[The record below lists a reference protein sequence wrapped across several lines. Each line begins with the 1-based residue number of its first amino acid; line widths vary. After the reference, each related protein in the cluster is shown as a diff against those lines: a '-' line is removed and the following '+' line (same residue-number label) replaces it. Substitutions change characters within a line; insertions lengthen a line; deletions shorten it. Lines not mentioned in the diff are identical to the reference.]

1 MNMFVS
7 APKCIVNA
15 DDYGRSKG
23 ISKGIREAH
32 LHGIVSSTTVM
43 MNFENAQKE
52 VQLARQECQDLRIGV
67 HLNVTA
73 GLPLSDPKDIPA
85 LLGSEGQFNTPEH
98 VMNSLTALPID
109 QVEREWRQQI
119 EALLELDVEID
130 HLDSHHHVAAA
141 NERLWALHLALAQ
154 EHHIGVR
161 LPYPTDDDESALV
174 SNFAA
179 PLRRFASENAL
190 ATLQTVSIPRTQAL
204 FTSFFAESA
213 TLATLLSLLE
223 EATAYSSSEIMC
235 HPGYVDDEISP
246 SSYSSH
252 RQVELEILT
261 SDQVKSAIDTH
272 ALELTGFIEL

>member
-1 MNMFVS
+1 MFLS

-32 LHGIVSSTTVM
+32 LNGIVSSTTVM
-43 MNFENAQKE
+43 MNFEDAQLD

-67 HLNVTA
+67 HLNLTA
-73 GLPLSDPKDIPA
+73 GPPLSDPKDIPA
-85 LLGSEGQFNTPEH
+85 LLGSDGHFNTPEH

-109 QVEREWRQQI
+109 QVEREWRLQI
-119 EALLELDVEID
+119 EALLDLDVEID

-141 NERLWALHLALAQ
+141 NERLWTLHLALAQ

-161 LPYPTDDDESALV
+161 LPYPTDDEESALV
-174 SNFAA
+174 SSFAA
-179 PLRRFASENAL
+179 PLRRFASENAP
-190 ATLQTVSIPRTQAL
+190 AALQRVNIPRTQAL
-204 FTSFFAESA
+204 FTGFFAESA
-213 TLATLLSLLE
+213 TLETLLSLLE

-235 HPGYVDDEISP
+235 HPGYVDDELSP
-246 SSYSSH
+246 SSYASH

-261 SDQVKSAIDTH
+261 SDQANSTIDTYE
-272 ALELTGFIEL
+272 LELTGFIEL